1 MRFSDPGR
9 SRHAQKAIKAASGNK
24 LEEVKIEETKDKT
37 DKVEVHTE
45 IEAHDKADFEAA
57 EKALT
62 KVGQPHFLLCADACT
77 FDLREF

>member
-1 MRFSDPGR
+1 M
-9 SRHAQKAIKAASGNK
+9 
-24 LEEVKIEETKDKT
+24 
-37 DKVEVHTE
+37 HTE

-57 EKALT
+57 ETALT